1 MREEAHRVAP
11 SLTVHGPRPRT
22 ISKRQEEM
30 FFWPPE
36 HRRKTTESGV
46 FSASRRQPNMSPLER
61 ATHNGTTAVRG
72 PDGAGGAVNGGEES
86 RASSPAPQRRTAEE
100 KRKSRGRAWLQRSPR
115 RRAGRTAR
123 PLSFYGSPPRI
134 GCPMTRPKIDAL
146 SEKNGRT
153 PREKREHGAK
163 MRRGA
168 GRPLINFLSLDRRVL
183 SFRARPRFSAQA
195 RHHAAGKR
203 LGQRAAARGALEQL
217 ESRRTS
223 PTRRSGEHRSSPI
236 GRGASSLKRSHRRC
250 SSAGSRFGSERA
262 LSCSRAARRACSQGG
277 RFGLAGRAM
286 ERGHRI
292 SRQKRGGFHGALLTP
307 MCWQFP
313 QATWTTA
320 PQVPQCG
327 STSAPRVFRLRFSRF
342 ALTTWPRRHMEA
354 ER

>member
-1 MREEAHRVAP
+1 MIRGG
-11 SLTVHGPRPRT
+11 LGN
-22 ISKRQEEM
+22 
-30 FFWPPE
+30 
-36 HRRKTTESGV
+36 
-46 FSASRRQPNMSPLER
+46 RQPW
-61 ATHNGTTAVRG
+61 TA
-72 PDGAGGAVNGGEES
+72 
-86 RASSPAPQRRTAEE
+86 RASAW
-100 KRKSRGRAWLQRSPR
+100 RKNEGWCREDRGRAWLQRSPR

-123 PLSFYGSPPRI
+123 PLSSYGSPPSI

-223 PTRRSGEHRSSPI
+223 PTRRSGESPVFSHRP
-236 GRGASSLKRSHRRC
+236 GASSLKRSHRPC

-262 LSCSRAARRACSQGG
+262 LSCSRAASSS
-277 RFGLAGRAM
+277 AG
-286 ERGHRI
+286 
-292 SRQKRGGFHGALLTP
+292 SR
-307 MCWQFP
+307 
-313 QATWTTA
+313 
-320 PQVPQCG
+320 
-327 STSAPRVFRLRFSRF
+327 SSASSMFSR
-342 ALTTWPRRHMEA
+342 R
-354 ER
+354 